1 MTLVGPQ
8 VDPTTFVPW
17 SQVMRVKGE
26 SLFALA
32 LFGIFSF
39 GTYHS
44 TVMNNP
50 SGGPSDVGAAFFPFW
65 VCVFIQ
71 ILTAVIFV
79 KSVITESSTEN
90 DGINFKK
97 RFVLFVGILLLLF
110 LYILLMDAAGFIFS
124 SIFFLVLVHQLL
136 VFSETGRLSPPKGM
150 AFSVIFFSTVATGL
164 FFLFN
169 TVFKL
174 ALP

>member
-1 MTLVGPQ
+1 
-8 VDPTTFVPW
+8 
-17 SQVMRVKGE
+17 MRVKGE

-65 VCVFIQ
+65 ICIFIQ
-71 ILTAVIFV
+71 VLTAFIFV
-79 KSVITESSTEN
+79 KSVITDSDSN
-90 DGINFKK
+90 ADGIDLKK
-97 RFVLFVGILLLLF
+97 RFVLFVGILVLLF
-110 LYILLMDAAGFIFS
+110 LYIFLMDTAGFIFS
-124 SIFFLVLVHQLL
+124 SILFLVLVHQLL
-136 VFSETGRLSPPKGM
+136 IFSETGRPSPLKGL
-150 AFSVIFFSTVATGL
+150 AFSVIFFSATATGL
-164 FFLFN
+164 FFMFN
-169 TVFKL
+169 TVFRL

>member
-1 MTLVGPQ
+1 
-8 VDPTTFVPW
+8 
-17 SQVMRVKGE
+17 MRIKGD

-39 GTYHS
+39 GTYQS

-71 ILTAVIFV
+71 ILTAIIFV
-79 KSVITESSTEN
+79 QSVTAASSPAADE
-90 DGINFKK
+90 ISVKK
-97 RFVLFVGILLLLF
+97 RIMLLVSILVLLF
-110 LYILLMDAAGFIFS
+110 LYIFIMDTVGFIGS
-124 SIFFLVLVHQLL
+124 SILFLVIVHQLL
-136 VFSETGRLSPPKGM
+136 VFFETGRPSPLKGLV
-150 AFSVIFFSTVATGL
+150 FSVIFFSIVSTFL
-164 FFLFN
+164 YFLFN
-169 TVFKL
+169 TVFRL